1 MKLVCG
7 NSLLTG
13 ANTGIGKETANDLYK
28 RGASVTML
36 CRSEEKA
43 KAAMKW
49 MTDNTEEGSNKG
61 SLHFELCDLSSTTS
75 VKNCAAR
82 LLNSL
87 KKIDIL
93 VNNAGIGGPGSKI
106 TTEDG
111 FEVTFATNHLGH
123 FLLTNLLLP
132 LVKKSAESG
141 FKAR

>member
-1 MKLVCG
+1 MIKVIQRQFRTYVKNRTWGWFIIIAKTRPLIGVP
-7 NSLLTG
+7 NPEEELRLL
-13 ANTGIGKETANDLYK
+13 
-28 RGASVTML
+28 
-36 CRSEEKA
+36 EEKA

-49 MTDNTEEGSNKG
+49 MTDNAEEGSNKG

-75 VKNCAAR
+75 VKNCADR

-132 LVKKSAESG
+132 LVKKS
-141 FKAR
+141 